1 VPIGTPE
8 FYTQLGTS
16 LLRPQQWQL
25 YYEPD
30 PFAFIVQN
38 LIAALMMRKGIRQQA
53 IRDLMDWMTR
63 MSPDVA
69 VQWLKFAPFRELIK
83 KQTGLKEKDL
93 QGIERQ
99 VEEMLQ
105 VERQVQEVPRQPE
118 QQAPA
123 PYPPF
128 VLPEGEPR
136 EAPPMPATVI
146 PAVTIPPEENYITP
160 TATMPPVA
168 PTMGFVPPRG
178 RIPLPLPFPFSFP
191 FPLVLYHI

>member
-1 VPIGTPE
+1 MPIGTPE
-8 FYTQLGTS
+8 FYTQLGS
-16 LLRPQQWQL
+16 ALLRPQQWQL

-53 IRDLMDWMTR
+53 IRDFMDWMTR

-69 VQWLKFAPFRELIK
+69 VQWLKFKPFRELIK

-105 VERQVQEVPRQPE
+105 VEKQAQEVPRQPE

-128 VLPEGEPR
+128 ILPEGEPR
-136 EAPPMPATVI
+136 TAPPMPATVI

-178 RIPLPLPFPFSFP
+178 RIPLLFPFPLSFP
-191 FPLVLYHI
+191 FPLVLYQV

>member
-1 VPIGTPE
+1 MPVQTPE
-8 FYTQLGTS
+8 FYTQLGTA

-105 VERQVQEVPRQPE
+105 VERQVQEVPRQKDNNICIMTRKE
-118 QQAPA
+118 R
-123 PYPPF
+123 
-128 VLPEGEPR
+128 L
-136 EAPPMPATVI
+136 M
-146 PAVTIPPEENYITP
+146 
-160 TATMPPVA
+160 
-168 PTMGFVPPRG
+168 
-178 RIPLPLPFPFSFP
+178 
-191 FPLVLYHI
+191 

>member
-1 VPIGTPE
+1 MPIQTPE
-8 FYTQLGTS
+8 FYTQLGTA

-38 LIAALMMRKGIRQQA
+38 LIAALMIRKGVRQQA
-53 IRDLMDWMTR
+53 LRDFMDWMTK

-69 VQWLKFAPFRELIK
+69 LQWLKFKPFRELIK
-83 KQTGLKEKDL
+83 RSTNLKEKDL
-93 QGIERQ
+93 QEMERV
-99 VEEMLQ
+99 VEELLLPEKQ
-105 VERQVQEVPRQPE
+105 IREVLTQSE
-118 QQAPA
+118 QQAPT
-123 PYPPF
+123 PYPPS

-136 EAPPMPATVI
+136 TAPPMPATVI

-160 TATMPPVA
+160 PATMPTVA

-178 RIPLPLPFPFSFP
+178 RIPLPTIPFSFP
-191 FPLVLYHI
+191 FPLVLYQV